1 MGDFLQ
7 HLQRGRGD
15 DEEGEALRD
24 FVFDVPRGH
33 DPASPVECAE
43 RGTERAVVRVAVG
56 ETSDDFYETG

>member
-33 DPASPVECAE
+33 NPESPVECA
-43 RGTERAVVRVAVG
+43 ERAVVRVAVG